1 MRLGALQPGYLPW
14 LGFFDQITRC
24 DVFILYDD
32 LPYSKDT
39 WRNRNRIRTPQ
50 GWCWLSV
57 PVQNEGLL
65 HKTIREVEIKE
76 ERRWRRRHWQSLK
89 HNYARAPFFP
99 VYEAF
104 FAELYEQRWR
114 FLIDLNVAIIRYIV
128 QVLGIR
134 TRLVISSETG
144 LEREYAGVRAH
155 PKDPTGRVAFLCQR
169 LGADCFLEGA
179 LGQMFMEPARLA
191 PLGITMEFHDYRHP
205 RYHQQFGHYAQLS
218 GGFIPY
224 LSVIDLLF
232 NHGPESLAI
241 LTGRTVV
248 CSVPGEGTTGALH
261 GRRFDAVSDAD
272 SHRVH
277 QRL

>member
-14 LGFFDQITRC
+14 LGFFDQIARC

-57 PVQNEGLL
+57 PVSAEGLL

-76 ERRWRRRHWQSLK
+76 ERQWRRRHWLTLK
-89 HNYARAPFFP
+89 YHYARAPFFP
-99 VYEAF
+99 AYEAF
-104 FAELYEQRWR
+104 FAKLYEKRWP
-114 FLIDLNVAIIRYIV
+114 FLIDLNLVIIFYIV
-128 QVLGIR
+128 EVLGIQ

-144 LEREYAGVRAH
+144 LEDEYVRVRGRA
-155 PKDPTGRVAFLCQR
+155 KDPTGRIAFLCQR
-169 LGADCFLEGA
+169 LGAHCFLEGA
-179 LGQMFMEPARLA
+179 LGKMFMEPERIE
-191 PLGITMEFHDYRHP
+191 PLGITMEFHAYQHP

-232 NHGPESLAI
+232 NHGPKSLDI
-241 LTGRTVV
+241 LTGRKTV
-248 CSVPGEGTTGALH
+248 CPFSG
-261 GRRFDAVSDAD
+261 
-272 SHRVH
+272 
-277 QRL
+277 